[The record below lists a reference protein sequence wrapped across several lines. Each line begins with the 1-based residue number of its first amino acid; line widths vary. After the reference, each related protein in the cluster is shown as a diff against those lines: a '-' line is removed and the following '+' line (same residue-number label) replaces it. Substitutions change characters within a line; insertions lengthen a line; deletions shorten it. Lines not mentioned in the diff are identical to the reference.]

1 MSSDHYMQFTNPYP
15 KEGKEKKEGEKRK
28 EGKKKRGGRTRE
40 RKEGKGREGE
50 GREKMQNVNQFLRS
64 RGQ

>member
-15 KEGKEKKEGEKRK
+15 KEGKEKKGEKRK
-28 EGKKKRGGRTRE
+28 EGKKKRGGRNRE